1 MDKFIVRYNAYR
13 GDVSVPCSILYKG
26 SKHGN
31 LRPEIVAWSITY
43 PAEFSVEDGVEKF
56 TTKINGKRYVAFADR
71 RDDTRYY
78 MQRYG
83 EVPEW
88 LQA

>member
-13 GDVSVPCSILYKG
+13 GDVSVPCFILYKG
-26 SKHGN
+26 SKHEN

-56 TTKINGKRYVAFADR
+56 IPVINGKTYISFVDGH
-71 RDDTRYY
+71 
-78 MQRYG
+78 G
-83 EVPEW
+83 EKQYHSEIPKWVQ
-88 LQA
+88 L